1 MNDKEKC
8 LMDTLTQP
16 VVSNRLAVLPITEFG
31 FEWSKQQLCDSVRLR
46 YGWEISNLPTTFPC
60 EIKFD
65 IQHSMT
71 CKKGSFI
78 STLQNDL

>member
-31 FEWSKQQLCDSVRLR
+31 FE
-46 YGWEISNLPTTFPC
+46 
-60 EIKFD
+60 
-65 IQHSMT
+65 
-71 CKKGSFI
+71 
-78 STLQNDL
+78 